1 MLAVHARYRGRA
13 TRRAELVERSAAA
26 LSTLDGVGEFEFLG
40 VEDICAEVD
49 TATAVC
55 EVAMA
60 LLADGS
66 WAISIGVS
74 GNDAKNT
81 ATSGLKASAR
91 PGQVYASMEPTV
103 SGGVGV
109 KAAKDKPKKDAAI
122 MAAAFSLLALVS
134 DGSWATFIGG
144 FGNEAERD
152 SKGGLEGTAGPGQ
165 VYASIEPT
173 VSSGVGVKAAKDKAK
188 KDSANIVAAFSLL
201 SFVLGKRT
209 SEGRE
214 ATSLVRSGLNQNEA
228 AEELGISKQAMSQ
241 RLRAA
246 GWAAEGAGW
255 QLAVNL
261 IAAANPDSD
270 I

>member
-91 PGQVYASMEPTV
+91 PGQVYAS
-103 SGGVGV
+103 
-109 KAAKDKPKKDAAI
+109 
-122 MAAAFSLLALVS
+122 
-134 DGSWATFIGG
+134 
-144 FGNEAERD
+144 
-152 SKGGLEGTAGPGQ
+152 
-165 VYASIEPT
+165 IEPT

-214 ATSLVRSGLNQNEA
+214 ATSLVDRKSTRLNSSHVS
-228 AEELGISKQAMSQ
+228 ISY
-241 RLRAA
+241 
-246 GWAAEGAGW
+246 
-255 QLAVNL
+255 AVFCL
-261 IAAANPDSD
+261 QKK
-270 I
+270 

>member
-26 LSTLDGVGEFEFLG
+26 LSTLEGVGEFEFLG
-40 VEDICAEVD
+40 VEDICADVD

-55 EVAMA
+55 EVVMA

-74 GNDAKNT
+74 GSDAKKT
-81 ATSGLKASAR
+81 ATEGLKLAAR
-91 PGQVYASMEPTV
+91 PGQVYATVEPTV
-103 SGGVGV
+103 
-109 KAAKDKPKKDAAI
+109 AAGTGSKDAK
-122 MAAAFSLLALVS
+122 
-134 DGSWATFIGG
+134 
-144 FGNEAERD
+144 E
-152 SKGGLEGTAGPGQ
+152 
-165 VYASIEPT
+165 
-173 VSSGVGVKAAKDKAK
+173 KAK
-188 KDSANIVAAFSLL
+188 KDSANIVSAFALL

-209 SEGRE
+209 AEGRE

-241 RLRAA
+241 RLQAA

-261 IAAANPDSD
+261 IAAADLD
-270 I
+270 A